1 MGMLG
6 SVGTLGILGTLGA
19 LGAIGAFGALGLS
32 GCGSTAAPAGG
43 QPTDADFAVCSMT
56 PAVHYR
62 PGMSVRSAS
71 GAYVASIESAVT
83 TLDDLSKVSTA
94 AIGIDDLTV
103 MVTVAGDAGVDA
115 SAAAAADA
123 GGNVPADLTMTSTAL
138 PWMPVHMHGASELPT
153 VSTLGGGAFSVAGVG
168 FFMGGYW
175 QLSLNLVPASGA
187 ADTVLFSICIPDD

>member
-1 MGMLG
+1 MGMLD
-6 SVGTLGILGTLGA
+6 SVGTLGFLGTLGMLGA
-19 LGAIGAFGALGLS
+19 LGAFGLS
-32 GCGSTAAPAGG
+32 GCGSTAPPAGG

-62 PGMSVRSAS
+62 PGMSVRSVS

-83 TLDDLSKVSTA
+83 TLGDLSKISTA
-94 AIGIDDLTV
+94 AIGSDDLTV
-103 MVTVAGDAGVDA
+103 MVTVAGDAGLDA

-153 VSTLGGGAFSVAGVG
+153 VSTLGESTFGVVGVG

-175 QLSLNLVPASGA
+175 QLPLNLVPASGS

>member
-6 SVGTLGILGTLGA
+6 TLGSLGIL
-19 LGAIGAFGALGLS
+19 GALGLS
-32 GCGSTAAPAGG
+32 GCGSKAPASGG
-43 QPTDADFAVCSMT
+43 LDADFAVCSMT
-56 PAVHYR
+56 PAVHYM

-83 TLDDLSKVSTA
+83 TRADMTQISTP
-94 AIGIDDLTV
+94 AIGSDALTV
-103 MVTVAGDAGVDA
+103 AVTVAGDAGLDA

-123 GGNVPADLTMTSTAL
+123 GSSAPADLTMTSTAL

-153 VSTLGGGAFSVAGVG
+153 VSSLGGGTFGVSGIG

-175 QLSLNLVPASGA
+175 QLPLNLVPASGA
-187 ADTVLFSICIPDD
+187 ADSVQFSICIPDD